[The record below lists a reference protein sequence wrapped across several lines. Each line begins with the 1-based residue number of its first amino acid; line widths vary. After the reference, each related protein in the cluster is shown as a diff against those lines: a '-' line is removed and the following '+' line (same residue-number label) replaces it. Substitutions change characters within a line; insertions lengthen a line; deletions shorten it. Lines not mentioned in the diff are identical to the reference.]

1 MTKKKI
7 VFIIRDLGYGGAQ
20 RQLVTLVKD
29 FDKEKFDVTVLHF
42 YSGGH
47 LEKDLKESNIPVI
60 SLEKQGRWDLLGFC
74 WRLIRQ
80 LKQIEPDL
88 LHTYMGESN
97 IIAILLKPFFPAIP
111 IIWGMRMSQAPANSV
126 DWLGNILGKLE
137 SLLSHAVDLIIV
149 NSHAGKEDCLSY
161 GFPAEKMVV
170 VSNGI
175 DTERFKPDREV
186 GVKVRVEWGISE
198 NQILIGLVGRIYP
211 QKDYPNFLQAA
222 ALLCKEYQDLRFV
235 CVGTGPDKNY
245 VQELYYLAE
254 KLGISQRVIWAGARG
269 DMGAVHNALDIAI
282 SASAFGEGFGN
293 TIGEAMACG
302 VICVVTNVG
311 DSAWIVGDTGVVVP
325 PHNSEA
331 LAVGIKR
338 LIELN
343 SDEKIA
349 LQEKARRK
357 IVECFSVDNLV
368 KTTMSHCL
376 QTLSN

>member
-29 FDKEKFDVTVLHF
+29 FDKEKFDVMVLHF

-47 LEKDLKESNIPVI
+47 LEKDLKERNIPVI

-74 WRLIRQ
+74 WRLTRQ
-80 LKQIEPDL
+80 LKQIKPDL

-97 IIAILLKPFFPAIP
+97 IIAILLKPFFPGIP
-111 IIWGMRMSQAPANSV
+111 IIWGMRVSQSPANSV
-126 DWLGNILGKLE
+126 DWLGNILNKLE
-137 SLLSHAVDLIIV
+137 SLLSHTVDLIIV

-175 DTERFKPDREV
+175 DTEHFKPEREL
-186 GVKVRVEWGISE
+186 GVKVRGEWGISE
-198 NQILIGLVGRIYP
+198 TQILIGLVGRIYP

-235 CVGTGPDKNY
+235 CVGTGPDNNY
-245 VQELYYLAE
+245 VQELYHLAE
-254 KLGISQRVIWAGARG
+254 GLGISKRVIWAGARG
-269 DMGAVHNALDIAI
+269 DMRAVHNALDIAI

-302 VICVVTNVG
+302 VPCVVTDVG
-311 DSAWIVGDTGVVVP
+311 DSAWIVGDSGVVVP
-325 PHNSEA
+325 PHDSKA
-331 LAVGIKR
+331 LAVGMKR

-343 SDEKIA
+343 YHERIA

-368 KTTMSHCL
+368 GTTMLHCL
-376 QTLSN
+376 QILSN